1 MKRLEKLARSVMLIN
16 VTIRGIG
23 GEKKDRT
30 RSAAIAQSNNADADR
45 VNLSISTIKRE
56 RLKPVRVAAEAIRAE
71 LRRFGTPFG
80 GTNTYAV
87 PAHRVPDALTRIRV
101 KIMERE
107 DAVADMLADYDSI
120 KAEAKLALGEL
131 WDEEKFPSKVKLQQ
145 GFTASVHV
153 MPAPGLGTKLMMV
166 TPEAADMLMQ
176 AAEESSR
183 EVFNGV
189 INDAVQQLI
198 EKVKHLHAVVTAKK
212 PRIYETRL
220 VQVCEAADLLRGFV
234 DAVDDERLTALM
246 DTADVLVASLPK
258 VDDLRGDDGQFARMR
273 VADKT
278 SEVLAEASKIAED
291 MAWL

>member
-1 MKRLEKLARSVMLIN
+1 MKQLEKLSRSVMLLN

-30 RSAAIAQSNNADADR
+30 RSVDIAKSNNADADR
-45 VNLSISTIKRE
+45 VNLTISTIKRE

-80 GTNTYAV
+80 DTKTYAV
-87 PAHRVPDALTRIRV
+87 PTHRVPEALSRIRT

-107 DAVADMLADYDSI
+107 DAVADMLASYDEI
-120 KAEAKLALGEL
+120 KAEARAALGNL
-131 WDEEKFPSKVKLQQ
+131 WDEEKFPTKVKLQQ

-153 MPAPGLGTKLMMV
+153 MPAPSLDTKLMLV
-166 TPEAADMLMQ
+166 APETAEALMQ

-189 INDAVQQLI
+189 INDAVQQLV
-198 EKVKHLHAVVTAKK
+198 EKVDHLHTVVTAKK

-220 VQVCEAADLLRGFV
+220 VQVREAADLLRGFV
-234 DAVDDERLTALM
+234 DAVDDERLAALM
-246 DTADVLVASLPK
+246 DRADALITSLPK